1 VIRTNV
7 TRMLAQ
13 TGFTPAVKPDCTS
26 RQKAWHRCLPW
37 LACAAAAMVMAPAQ
51 AQTASETVLHS
62 FASPPRGAAPF
73 PGVIGDSGGNLYV
86 VYKLEMAGNET
97 VLIQLR
103 KFHAKSRPSAT

>member
-1 VIRTNV
+1 MPAMARL
-7 TRMLAQ
+7 RGSRHGDG
-13 TGFTPAVKPDCTS
+13 TGAGANS
-26 RQKAWHRCLPW
+26 
-37 LACAAAAMVMAPAQ
+37 
-51 AQTASETVLHS
+51 SETVLHS